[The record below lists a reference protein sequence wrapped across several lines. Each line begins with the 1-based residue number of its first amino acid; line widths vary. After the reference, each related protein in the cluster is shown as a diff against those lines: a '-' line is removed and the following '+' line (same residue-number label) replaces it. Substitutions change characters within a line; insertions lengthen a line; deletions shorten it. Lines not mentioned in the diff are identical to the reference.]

1 MDGQVLPHNWII
13 EWNRFD
19 EAAPIAATL
28 PARGA
33 QDRHAACPYARH
45 MPNEGN
51 DGEERIKE
59 LLKHLA
65 RRNLR
70 RGYQLSLPTG
80 QALARGLGIQPLSR
94 RS

>member
-1 MDGQVLPHNWII
+1 MARKIDTRL
-13 EWNRFD
+13 
-19 EAAPIAATL
+19 APTL
-28 PARGA
+28 G
-33 QDRHAACPYARH
+33 D

-51 DGEERIKE
+51 AEVDRIKE

-80 QALARGLGIQPLSR
+80 QALARALGIQPLSR
-94 RS
+94 DELNRDNGPAMTAALEQGGFFERTPLGTTC